1 MAVQPGMLGACKC
14 RPGRELRRGPIRVRV
29 DHPTLLT
36 PMKIFRNFLAFCVL
50 VSGASLLGTAAYS
63 VLYEDP
69 DPLPRAAAIVV
80 LSGPGA
86 DIPVPEGETLE
97 RVRRG
102 VELWTA
108 GAAPLVVMSGSG
120 GTMAESGQPDSA
132 GMAELARR
140 LGVPSGAIVEEARS
154 YSTLQNAWFT
164 AALPEIDPA
173 KPVIVVTHR
182 YHLPRAW
189 ASFRWAGFTDLSLV
203 AADDGPGHIRAGT
216 LSEAVKWPLNL
227 VRAAAARLALSA
239 GLADDTVLAWLE

>member
-1 MAVQPGMLGACKC
+1 M
-14 RPGRELRRGPIRVRV
+14 
-29 DHPTLLT
+29 TF
-36 PMKIFRNFLAFCVL
+36 FRKLLAFAVL
-50 VSGASLLGTAAYS
+50 CAATIVLGTAAYS

-102 VELWTA
+102 VELWKA
-108 GAAPLVVMSGSG
+108 GAAPIVVMFGSG
-120 GTMAESGQPDSA
+120 GTMKEHGHADSA

-140 LGVPSGAIVEEARS
+140 LGVPADAILEEARS

-164 AALPEIDPA
+164 AALPEIDPTA
-173 KPVIVVTHR
+173 PIIVVTHR

-189 ASFRWAGFTDLSLV
+189 ASFRWAGFTDLTLV
-203 AADDGPGHIRAGT
+203 AADHDAGHIRAGT

-227 VRAAAARLALSA
+227 ARAVGARAALSA
-239 GLADDTVLAWLE
+239 GLSEDTVLPWLH